1 MERYNKSVF
10 NKTRV
15 VSAAKKNRKKW
26 ENERERILIQSR
38 REFLFIFHIK
48 THKPPRKSGLAAGQ
62 EGGDVEMINYEKL
75 QLI

>member
-1 MERYNKSVF
+1 MERYNKSVY

-15 VSAAKKNRKKW
+15 VSTAKKKK
-26 ENERERILIQSR
+26 ERNGKMNEREFRYNR
-38 REFLFIFHIK
+38 GEFLFIFHIK
-48 THKPPRKSGLAAGQ
+48 THKPPRKSGLAVGQ